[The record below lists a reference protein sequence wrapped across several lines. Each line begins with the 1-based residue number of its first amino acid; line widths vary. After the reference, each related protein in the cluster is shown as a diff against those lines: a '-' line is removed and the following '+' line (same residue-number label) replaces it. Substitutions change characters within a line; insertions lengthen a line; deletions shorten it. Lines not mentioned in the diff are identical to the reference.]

1 MLDKYNLT
9 IHNIEIQFSS
19 SMKKINQGKLRGI
32 NLGGWLVLEKWITP
46 SIFEGYKADDEYSL
60 LNKIPK
66 KTIREHYK
74 NFIKEEDFSFLAKN
88 DINALRIPV
97 GYWIFG
103 DFPPYEKNI
112 QYLDFAFDMA
122 EKYGLKVLIDIHG
135 APGSQNGYDHSGKT
149 GEIEWDKDPK
159 NIDLTVYIIEK
170 IAKRYCGRKALFGIE
185 VLNEPHISIDIDLLK
200 SFYEDAY
207 LTIRKVCGDEVAV
220 VISDSFRPLEF
231 KNFMIYPR
239 FTNVILDSHFYQCF
253 SDDFKKMK
261 LGEFLKRGKREWG
274 STIKK
279 SQKYL
284 PMISGEWSLALNC
297 KDFNEKLSESSYCE
311 RNVSKNYNN
320 FKKMQCKVFHKS
332 AGSFFWTYKTED
344 PADWVWNFR
353 KLVENG
359 FKF

>member
-1 MLDKYNLT
+1 MLDKYNLI
-9 IHNIEIQFSS
+9 IHIIEIQFSS
-19 SMKKINQGKLRGI
+19 SMKKNNQDKLRGV

-46 SIFEGYKADDEYSL
+46 SIFEGHEADDEYSL

-103 DFPPYEKNI
+103 GFPPYEKNI

-149 GEIEWDKDPK
+149 GEIGWDKDSK
-159 NIDLTVYIIEK
+159 NIELTLKIIEK

-200 SFYEDAY
+200 SFYENAY
-207 LTIRKVCGDEVAV
+207 QTIRRVCGYDVAV
-220 VISDSFRPLEF
+220 VIGDSFRAFEF
-231 KNFMIYPR
+231 KNFMTYPR

-253 SDDFKKMK
+253 SEEFKEMK

-274 STIKK
+274 RTIDKL
-279 SQKYL
+279 QKHL
-284 PMISGEWSLALNC
+284 PMISGEWSLALEC
-297 KDFNEKLSESSYCE
+297 KDFNEKLSENNNSE
-311 RNVSKNYNN
+311 KKILKNYLS
-320 FKKMQCKVFHKS
+320 FKKMQSTVFDKS
-332 AGSFFWTYKTED
+332 AGSFFWTYKTEGD
-344 PADWVWNFR
+344 VDWAWNFR